1 MGGDHSPAHEVDG
14 AVMAARRWQIPIVLV
29 GQSELLAQEL
39 ANHDTQGLDIRVE
52 HASEVVG
59 MHDSASDA
67 VRRKKDSSIRVAFN
81 LLKEGR
87 VNAVVSAGNSGA
99 TMAVGMFV
107 LKRIKGI
114 DRPAIATVV
123 PNLKDQTLVL
133 DVGGNVDCKPPHLV
147 QFALMGSVYASQ
159 MLGKP
164 SPRVGLLSNGA
175 EESKGNELTREA
187 NQILKRTS
195 LNYVGYTEGRDIYN
209 ANVDVVVCDGFVG
222 NVVLVEELEGFP
234 ASSASSVFVYLE
246 THAGS
251 LLCVLADLVRR
262 VHAHDHIEALSGCHV
277 TKHKGYVGNFQTTV
291 QEANGPRQQLIEHG
305 VVIIATGGE
314 EYAGSAY
321 GLGTHPQ
328 IMTQEELE
336 ARIYANDLD
345 PSELKQVVMIQC
357 VGPWDEPAADGHTP
371 DFYCSRVC
379 CTVTAH
385 NAAKVRE
392 CYTDAQVY
400 VLHKDVR
407 TYGFREQIY
416 TEARERGVTY
426 IRFDDAH
433 KPQVEQD
440 NGHLTVTV
448 IDPILELPLTLEPDV
463 LVLSAAMVPPA
474 GTREL
479 SEMMRY
485 ACTLEGFMLEAHL
498 KLQPVDFPTEGAYLC
513 GAIQYPKFIDE
524 AIAQAK
530 AAAARAS
537 AILSQDELQ
546 VGGQV
551 AVVETEKCTGCLT
564 CVRVCPYDAPIIDP
578 ELVGVAGIMGA
589 ARIAAA
595 ACRGCGICAG
605 ECPAKAIQL
614 QHYRDEQV
622 LAHAEA
628 LFVPDL
634 SAVEAVGD

>member
-107 LKRIKGI
+107 LKRIQGI

-222 NVVLVEELEGFP
+222 NVVLKVSEGLAEAIGAILREEFGSRLLSKLGYLLARPALKAFKKKVDYAEYGGAPLLGVQGTAMICHGSSNPQAIMNAIKMAHDSETHQVISKMSERLEELQ
-234 ASSASSVFVYLE
+234 
-246 THAGS
+246 
-251 LLCVLADLVRR
+251 
-262 VHAHDHIEALSGCHV
+262 IE
-277 TKHKGYVGNFQTTV
+277 N
-291 QEANGPRQQLIEHG
+291 
-305 VVIIATGGE
+305 
-314 EYAGSAY
+314 
-321 GLGTHPQ
+321 
-328 IMTQEELE
+328 
-336 ARIYANDLD
+336 
-345 PSELKQVVMIQC
+345 
-357 VGPWDEPAADGHTP
+357 
-371 DFYCSRVC
+371 
-379 CTVTAH
+379 
-385 NAAKVRE
+385 
-392 CYTDAQVY
+392 
-400 VLHKDVR
+400 
-407 TYGFREQIY
+407 
-416 TEARERGVTY
+416 
-426 IRFDDAH
+426 
-433 KPQVEQD
+433 
-440 NGHLTVTV
+440 
-448 IDPILELPLTLEPDV
+448 
-463 LVLSAAMVPPA
+463 
-474 GTREL
+474 
-479 SEMMRY
+479 
-485 ACTLEGFMLEAHL
+485 
-498 KLQPVDFPTEGAYLC
+498 
-513 GAIQYPKFIDE
+513 
-524 AIAQAK
+524 
-530 AAAARAS
+530 
-537 AILSQDELQ
+537 
-546 VGGQV
+546 
-551 AVVETEKCTGCLT
+551 
-564 CVRVCPYDAPIIDP
+564 
-578 ELVGVAGIMGA
+578 
-589 ARIAAA
+589 
-595 ACRGCGICAG
+595 
-605 ECPAKAIQL
+605 
-614 QHYRDEQV
+614 
-622 LAHAEA
+622 
-628 LFVPDL
+628 
-634 SAVEAVGD
+634 